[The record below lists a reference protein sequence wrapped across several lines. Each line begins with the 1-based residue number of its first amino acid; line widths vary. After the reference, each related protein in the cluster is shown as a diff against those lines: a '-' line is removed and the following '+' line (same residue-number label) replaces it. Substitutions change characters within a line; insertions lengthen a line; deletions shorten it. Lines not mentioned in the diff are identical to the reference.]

1 MSRVRIPSFA
11 QSLLRRLF
19 FQASWPSGKAAV
31 CKTAMHQFESG
42 RRLHFCRGGE
52 IGRHKGLKI
61 PRNFIPCEFDS
72 RPRYII
78 LPSHPSEIPFLT
90 QLSQIPHSHNLSE
103 FINIYRKIGL
113 FRIHFF
119 GYAQGVWRMGIKIVM

>member
-1 MSRVRIPSFA
+1 MNKVKCVVLNNQNFENVKKNLEEKLEIYELQTYFPILS
-11 QSLLRRLF
+11 LF
-19 FQASWPSGKAAV
+19 FRFYNNSNKNFTMKMNNYIVDIKGLMNIFV
-31 CKTAMHQFESG
+31 
-42 RRLHFCRGGE
+42 
-52 IGRHKGLKI
+52 GLKI

-103 FINIYRKIGL
+103 FINIYRKIGQN
-113 FRIHFF
+113 RE
-119 GYAQGVWRMGIKIVM
+119 